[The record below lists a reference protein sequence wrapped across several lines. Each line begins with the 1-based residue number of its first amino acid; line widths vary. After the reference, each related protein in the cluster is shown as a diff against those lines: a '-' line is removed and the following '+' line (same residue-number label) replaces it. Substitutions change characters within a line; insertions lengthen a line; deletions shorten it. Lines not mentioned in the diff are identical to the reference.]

1 MIISERFA
9 CFGGIEC
16 MCDVEDVAEL
26 YVRDGS
32 FCCSNW
38 DLSSMVGIKDTS
50 FYVRY
55 LPQLEHGFPY
65 LG

>member
-1 MIISERFA
+1 
-9 CFGGIEC
+9 

-38 DLSSMVGIKDTS
+38 DLSSMVGIRDSS
-50 FYVRY
+50 FRY
-55 LPQLEHGFPY
+55 LPQLEHGSPY